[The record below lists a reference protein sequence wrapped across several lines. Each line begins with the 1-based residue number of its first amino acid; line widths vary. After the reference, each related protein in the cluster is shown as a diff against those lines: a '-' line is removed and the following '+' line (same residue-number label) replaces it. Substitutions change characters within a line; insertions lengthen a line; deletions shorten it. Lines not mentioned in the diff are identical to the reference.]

1 MNKSFL
7 LYFLFLLTLS
17 ACNEQYES
25 DVRRAQGHISAN
37 VGYLKLSDDSTAIAG
52 RLDVFSNAPEVNI
65 KWNVTSSCN
74 IDTTLRTISIKNGQ
88 GVLPVKWLEKSENG
102 NYGPDE
108 IAYKAGVTLSNGEES
123 FYIPLIWADKIDST
137 KIEKSIPFTR
147 SVDGPLPRVVE
158 IKLTPT
164 TVHMNYQTGGTM
176 YVKLEDAPFAVID
189 LSEITSE
196 MNIDVASIPT
206 YITESTALNFRWK
219 AGGAPPFDFTANIV
233 FMTEGLYQTGAITY
247 TASSSSNP
255 VWQFVNSIPA
265 ENSELPASGAYV
277 DVTSY
282 TNQAWYISSSFALP
296 TTITGDAS
304 PLGNK
309 TLRINLDDNTSG
321 SSRTI
326 SVGVYYNNTLQRTL
340 TFNQLANYSSD
351 TNLDISGA
359 GTNCFMVTN
368 SDKYYQFTPS
378 LNYGNGNFT
387 SGMAQANG
395 IPVSAKLLW
404 QDTQSLIQDV
414 QLVNSKIRFKVS
426 GYSGNALIAALNSR
440 NEVVWSWHIWV
451 TNYNPNS
458 GRLITTTD
466 GQVAMDRNL
475 GAIQAA
481 SKQYSREF
489 GAYGLYYQWGRKN
502 PFLVKHQNYS
512 PLYDINN
519 NRIYWSASPTSTSA
533 IRTVSHPMEFK
544 NIGPGNG
551 IAGGTTGTLASCP
564 NRTWWGVNSTKTAY
578 DPCPRGY
585 RVMRQAAGGAVVA
598 QPKLLVP
605 QAGRLQCTSIPG
617 AAYPI
622 QGPDCIGGLDLV
634 YGGVA
639 MLWLNDMTPS
649 NNIGGSSDQ
658 IATYGFAMHID
669 YGKTIRCVKE

>member
-1 MNKSFL
+1 MNRFFL

-17 ACNEQYES
+17 ACNERDES
-25 DVRRAQGHISAN
+25 DVRRAQGHISTN
-37 VGYLKLSDDSTAIAG
+37 VGYLKLSDDSTAVAG
-52 RLDVFSNAPEVNI
+52 RLEVFSNNAEVNI
-65 KWNVTSSCN
+65 KWNVTPSCN
-74 IDTTLRTISIKNGQ
+74 IDTTLKVLSIKNGQ
-88 GVLPVKWLEKSENG
+88 GVLPIKWIEKSENG
-102 NYGPDE
+102 NYGPNE
-108 IAYKAGVTLSNGEES
+108 IVYKAGVILSSEEES
-123 FYIPLIWADKIDST
+123 CYIPLIWADKIDST
-137 KIEKSIPFTR
+137 KIEESIPFTR
-147 SVDGPLPRVVE
+147 SVGSPSQRVVE

-176 YVKLEDAPFAVID
+176 YVSLNNAPFAVID

-233 FMTEGLYQTGAITY
+233 FMTEGLYQVGAIAY
-247 TASSSSNP
+247 TASSSPNP
-255 VWQFVNSIPA
+255 VWQFVNSMPE
-265 ENSELPASGAYV
+265 ENSELPASGAYI

-282 TNQAWYISSSFALP
+282 TNQAWHISSSSAIP
-296 TTITGDAS
+296 NTVTGETS

-309 TLRINLDDNTSG
+309 TLRINLEDNISG
-321 SSRTI
+321 SPRTI
-326 SVGVYYNNTLQRTL
+326 SVGVYYNNSLQRTL
-340 TFNQLANYSSD
+340 TFKQLANYNSD
-351 TNLDISGA
+351 INLDISGA

-368 SDKYYQFTPS
+368 SDKYYQFTPN

-404 QDTQSLIQDV
+404 QDTQSLIQDI
-414 QLVNSKIRFKVS
+414 QFVNNQIRFKVN
-426 GYSGNALIAALNSR
+426 GHSGNALIAALN
-440 NEVVWSWHIWV
+440 NNGEVVWSWHIWV
-451 TNYNPNS
+451 TNYNPSS
-458 GRLITTTD
+458 GGLVTTTD
-466 GQVAMDRNL
+466 GQIAMNRNL

-502 PFLVKHQNYS
+502 PFLVKHQDYS
-512 PLYDINN
+512 PLYNINN
-519 NRIYWSASPTSTSA
+519 NRIYWPASSTSTSA
-533 IRTVSHPMEFK
+533 VKTVSRPMEFK

-551 IAGGTTGTLASCP
+551 ILGGTTGTLASCP
-564 NRTWWGVNSTKTAY
+564 NRTWWGVNSNKTAY

-585 RVMRQAAGGAVVA
+585 RVMRQTAGGSVVA

-605 QAGRLQCTSIPG
+605 QAGRLQCTSIAG
-617 AAYPI
+617 AAYPV
-622 QGPDCIGGLDLV
+622 QGPDCIGGLDMV

-649 NNIGGSSDQ
+649 NNVGGSSDQ
-658 IATYGFAMHID
+658 IATLGYAMHID
-669 YGKTIRCVKE
+669 YGKTVRCVKE